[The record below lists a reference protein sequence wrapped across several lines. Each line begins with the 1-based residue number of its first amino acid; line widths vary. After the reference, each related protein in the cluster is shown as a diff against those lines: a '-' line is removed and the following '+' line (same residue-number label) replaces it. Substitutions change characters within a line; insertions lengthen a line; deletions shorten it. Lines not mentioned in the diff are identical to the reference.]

1 MPYCNHH
8 KNKNKNTIKI
18 PDKLWDKINILLP
31 TEKSNNTVG
40 RPTAVP
46 FRKVFNGIVY
56 VLRTEGCYSSGRCYL
71 LNMALI
77 QLAIGDF
84 SSR

>member
-31 TEKSNNTVG
+31 TEKPNNTGV
-40 RPTAVP
+40 
-46 FRKVFNGIVY
+46 
-56 VLRTEGCYSSGRCYL
+56 VLLQFHLEKYSMVL
-71 LNMALI
+71 FMFLEPKDATVVED
-77 QLAIGDF
+77 ATF
-84 SSR
+84 